1 MVTVGLLVLAAGRS
15 YRFGSDKRV
24 ALLND
29 GRALLHTTLSSAIA
43 SGLPVRVCLPYK
55 NEEIIEQ
62 SQRLGVDKIINC
74 PRSDRGMGFSLAESV
89 SRCYDWEGLLVILG
103 DMPFVKTE
111 TYLTLANA
119 VSDDAIC
126 IPVFEGNPGNPVA
139 FGRSF
144 FSSLEKL
151 DGDVGAKNIV
161 QANTQSVIEISVSD
175 KGILI
180 DIDTPDDVVNSDFSY

>member
-15 YRFGSDKRV
+15 SRFGSDKRV

-43 SGLPVRVCLPYK
+43 SDLPVRVCLPDK
-55 NEEIIEQ
+55 DGELVEQ
-62 SQRLGVDKIINC
+62 SQRLVVDKIINC

-151 DGDVGAKNIV
+151 DGDVGAKSIV
-161 QANTQSVIEISVSD
+161 QANARSVMEIPVPD

>member
-1 MVTVGLLVLAAGRS
+1 MTIGLLVLAAGRS
-15 YRFGSDKRV
+15 SRFGSDKRL

-29 GRALLHTTLSSAIA
+29 GRTLLHTTLSSAIA

-55 NEEIIEQ
+55 NEELVEQ
-62 SQRLGVDKIINC
+62 FQRLGVEKIINC

-89 SRCYDWEGLLVILG
+89 SKCYDWDGLLVILA

-111 TYLTLANA
+111 TYLSLASA
-119 VSDDAIC
+119 VRDGAIC

-139 FGRSF
+139 FGHRF

-151 DGDVGAKNIV
+151 DGDVGAKNVV
-161 QANTQSVIEISVSD
+161 QANTQSIIEIPVSD

-180 DIDTPDDVVNSDFSY
+180 DIDTPADVVNSDFSY

>member
-1 MVTVGLLVLAAGRS
+1 MTVGLLILAAGRS
-15 YRFGSDKRV
+15 SRFGSDKRL

-43 SGLPVRVCLPYK
+43 SGLPVRVCLPDK
-55 NEEIIEQ
+55 NDELLEQ
-62 SQRLGVDKIINC
+62 SQKLEVDRIINC
-74 PRSDRGMGFSLAESV
+74 PSLDRGMGFSLAEGV
-89 SRCYDWEGLLVILG
+89 SQCYDWEGLLVTLG

-111 TYLTLANA
+111 TYLSLANA
-119 VSDDAIC
+119 VRGDAIC
-126 IPVFEGNPGNPVA
+126 IPVFQGNPGNPVA

-161 QANTQSVIEISVSD
+161 QANTQSVIEIPVSD

-180 DIDTPDDVVNSDFSY
+180 DIDTPADVVNFDFSH